1 MYKEMEAKSA
11 LNRIDKEYLPYN
23 WDLNVYRGCSH
34 KCQYCYALYS
44 HKYLDSAAFFDDIY
58 VKTNIAEVLEKK
70 LKSRSWKKEIINMGG
85 VTDSYQ
91 GVEAKYKIMRDIWNL
106 LIKYNNRAVISTKS
120 RLILRDLDLIK
131 ELAEKVPVGIAST
144 IITVNEEDRKKIEPG
159 TGSIESRFDL
169 LKEIKENT
177 AALAGVHIMPIIPYL
192 TDSEE
197 NIDAIFLKA
206 KEIGADYVLTSNL
219 NLYTETR
226 KNFFSFIQRD
236 YPELYGKILELFKD
250 TRKFSD
256 YKQGL
261 YQKVKKIRKKYKMPS
276 YSSIFS
282 TEAEPDAQQ
291 LSLF

>member
-1 MYKEMEAKSA
+1 MEAKSA